1 MEKKTNQRP
10 TRQEDSIWGEQ
21 APAPEPAALTP
32 HQHYPLDEPPQKT
45 AREAA
50 PVDPSRA
57 FDMEGLMTDFPTARE
72 LERFVFDET
81 GVVLNLKG
89 RANRI
94 KYQVALDVLNGVSVD
109 PTFIGNENPYVD
121 KADMVPEEPMR
132 APPQRDPRIPPV
144 VSLQNSFHSRQVPH
158 PDPDYR
164 AKGRKCDVTFR
175 KYQDGTITYEILGPI
190 EPRPFGEKI
199 DKFGRTRPEIIKW
212 VDPRSGEQV
221 VQLPDG
227 TTTAVGKRL
236 RGLMQLMK
244 VNNTNFWEVWV
255 DRDFASLDRTVI
267 ANPWSDER

>member
-1 MEKKTNQRP
+1 MQKPTNRPPSKT
-10 TRQEDSIWGEQ
+10 EDDLWGDQ
-21 APAPEPAALTP
+21 PPAPEAQDLTP
-32 HQHYPLDEPPQKT
+32 QGHYPLEEPPQAT
-45 AREAA
+45 ARAHA
-50 PVDPSRA
+50 PVDPSREY
-57 FDMEGLMTDFPTARE
+57 DMEGLMTDFPTARD

-94 KYQVALDVLNGVSVD
+94 KYQVALDVLNGREVAA
-109 PTFIGNENPYVD
+109 TFMGRENPYVD
-121 KADMVPEEPMR
+121 RADMVPEEPMR
-132 APPQRDPRIPPV
+132 PAPARDPRIPPATD
-144 VSLQNSFHSRQVPH
+144 LQNSFHSRQVPH

-164 AKGRKCDVTFR
+164 AKGRRCDVTFR
-175 KYQDGTITYEILGPI
+175 KYQDGTITYEIMGPI
-190 EPRPFGEKI
+190 EPRPYGEKI

-236 RGLMQLMK
+236 KGLMQLMK
-244 VNNTNFWEVWV
+244 VNNTNFWSVWV

-267 ANPWSDER
+267 ANPWGTE